1 MRRLFLMM
9 SLLMLAT
16 ILDKIAEKILVLDLL
31 QSQLRQTRSRIC
43 AEMQKQVIVL
53 NNYSSMCFEY

>member
-1 MRRLFLMM
+1 MM